1 MALTFVK
8 RSLIPAAMRGKTG
21 SLSVCVTKSG
31 QLLLSSLVSKFLNG
45 SKGVFVAFDG
55 AKVYLIKPDSR
66 LAAKADPTDI
76 APIHVGKKSKGAS
89 ISGAGT
95 LNSAK
100 QFGAS
105 HVYPF
110 AQSGNQSFVA
120 TVDEKNQ
127 LVSFELPATA
137 LVPKPVKARVKKVK
151 PTSSQAEPT
160 SPNTLKT
167 DEELVLDAA

>member
-55 AKVYLIKPDSR
+55 AKVYLIKPDSK
-66 LAAKADPTDI
+66 LAAKADPADL

-89 ISGAGT
+89 ISGAGI

-110 AQSGNQSFVA
+110 AVSGNQSFVA

-137 LVPKPVKARVKKVK
+137 LTPKPVKARVKKVK
-151 PTSSQAEPT
+151 PASSRAEPT
-160 SPNTLKT
+160 SPNTLKA